1 MNAHPVIGKLLIAAG
16 ALLLITGIML
26 VFRWKLPWLGQ
37 LPGDINVKSGKFSFY
52 FPLATC
58 VLLSILLTILLN
70 LCARK

>member
-1 MNAHPVIGKLLIAAG
+1 MNAHPVIGKLLVAAG
-16 ALLLITGIML
+16 ALILITGLML

-37 LPGDINVKSGKFSFY
+37 LPGDINIKSGNFSFY

-70 LCARK
+70 LCARR